1 VHDSHVGCFFYF
13 FSVHTLYF
21 VVVSCLNTTTRN
33 DGAWKRDCLLIG
45 GEKQVTK
52 RVDSKDDGE
61 WSNWNWRTEG
71 DLMENGAFFVAS
83 GEGMS
88 SMYSKASSVDP
99 KAASLV
105 DQLTRNAGVFGG
117 PRYYFFFPFYP
128 SLFSN

>member
-1 VHDSHVGCFFYF
+1 V
-13 FSVHTLYF
+13 
-21 VVVSCLNTTTRN
+21 NN
-33 DGAWKRDCLLIG
+33 DFTEWKMYAIG
-45 GEKQVTK
+45 GSGNPTINSQGNRYSAPSDPSAKEVTK

>member
-1 VHDSHVGCFFYF
+1 M
-13 FSVHTLYF
+13 
-21 VVVSCLNTTTRN
+21 
-33 DGAWKRDCLLIG
+33 
-45 GEKQVTK
+45 TK

-61 WSNWNWRTEG
+61 WANWNWRTEG

-88 SMYSKASSVDP
+88 SMYSKASSLDP

-117 PRYYFFFPFYP
+117 PRYFSFYPFPFFC
-128 SLFSN
+128 LRNINLK